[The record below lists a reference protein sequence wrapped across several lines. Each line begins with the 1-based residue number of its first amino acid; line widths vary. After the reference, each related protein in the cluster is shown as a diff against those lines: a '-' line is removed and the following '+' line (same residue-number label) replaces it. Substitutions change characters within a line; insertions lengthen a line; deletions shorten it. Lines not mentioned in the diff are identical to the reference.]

1 MMLYQ
6 VLYQIDDSESISD
19 DRVSPCMNGIYPAD
33 MDSMDKV
40 WYNEMNASPRSKAE
54 LGWKVFGEPRNASQ
68 QKIWRFI

>member
-1 MMLYQ
+1 
-6 VLYQIDDSESISD
+6 
-19 DRVSPCMNGIYPAD
+19 MNGIYPAD

-54 LGWKVFGEPRNASQ
+54 LGWKVFGEPKNASQ